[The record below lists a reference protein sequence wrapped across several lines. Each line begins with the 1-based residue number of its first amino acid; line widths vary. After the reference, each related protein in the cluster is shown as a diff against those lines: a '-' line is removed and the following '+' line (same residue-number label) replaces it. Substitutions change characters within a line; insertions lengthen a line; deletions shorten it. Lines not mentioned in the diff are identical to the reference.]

1 MSKNFLSNS
10 GLLEV
15 LDSNSDTESVN
26 YDYESSGK
34 SSEESG
40 EVLSL
45 SKIKVKNVMILF
57 LGVLHQKSGSRLIVM

>member
-1 MSKNFLSNS
+1 MSRNVLSNS

-26 YDYESSGK
+26 YDN
-34 SSEESG
+34 ESG

-45 SKIKVKNVMILF
+45 SKIK
-57 LGVLHQKSGSRLIVM
+57 